1 LQRIPIKLAKPGM
14 VLAKEAVTPEGQVL
28 CGAGT
33 ELSQE
38 VIARLTKQ
46 EVLTLTVEG
55 HPVQLPGEKGLAEKL
70 KELDHRFLKVKN
82 DPVLKALKMLIGEFW
97 VVQEKGEEFLQ
108 NLKKSKAK

>member
-1 LQRIPIKLAKPGM
+1 MQRIPIKLAKEGM

-33 ELSQE
+33 ALTDEIITRLS
-38 VIARLTKQ
+38 RQ

-55 HPVQLPGEKGLAEKL
+55 HPVQLPGEKSLAQRL
-70 KELDHRFLKVKN
+70 KELDHRFSKVNK
-82 DPVLKALKMLIGEFW
+82 DPVLRALKTLIGEYW

-108 NLKKSKAK
+108 DLKKSRAK